1 MEEQQRIVA
10 ICQYGGEFVNN
21 SDGSMTYSGGEA
33 HALEVAHGMSFD
45 AFKFELTSVFNVD
58 VNNMSI
64 KYFLPGNT
72 KTLIT
77 VSNNKDLARM
87 IDFTSNVLTA
97 EVYIINKVENRMI
110 VADSGTSNIGTAAN
124 AQDGKR
130 KRITKTYVNVFQP
143 GDPNVIPSASGNI
156 GNNLQKQLIE
166 NDDHRANADD
176 GFLIPFVTPTASL
189 DDSRQRIMNIDMVD
203 ESVISRAT
211 GNILVDP
218 STPLFT
224 SLVTTEDVRPINSS
238 SHWDT
243 IISGVG
249 QEFDNAKD
257 FRSQLCNY
265 AIGKGF
271 AYKFVKNESSRV
283 TVRCAEDTCPWR
295 IHASETSNKLKFVIK
310 KMTNVHTC
318 NGGNGQ
324 RKATRQWLTK
334 IIKEKLHCSPQ
345 CKPKD
350 LVREIYEDFGVN
362 LTYSQVWRG
371 REVAQKELFDSM
383 KETYNQLPWFA
394 EKILETN
401 PNSVALLSASLDTKF
416 RHFFVSFHASLHGFE
431 HGCRPL
437 LFLDRIPL
445 KATNQH
451 KLLVAA
457 TVDGNDAVFPVAF
470 AVVED
475 ENYDSWFW
483 FLFQLK
489 CAVTTSRTITFV
501 SNRQKGLDGAILR
514 VFEDNSHHCY
524 CLHHLLEE
532 FKNELRKGP
541 WSSQVKDAMIGDFT
555 RAAQACSIEDF
566 NASIESIRNFSAEA
580 AEWILATKPENWS
593 DAIFKGF
600 RYDHL
605 SSNIVDSFMNWIPAK
620 RESSVVHMFD
630 AIISKLGEVIEERRA
645 ACNTWAGPLT
655 PTMEQ
660 KLQKEMLK
668 ARKLNVLCSSDTV
681 FEVRGNAIFVV
692 NIGSWECTCKRW
704 QISGLPC
711 LHAVAA
717 FIRVEKDVYD
727 YCSRYFRID
736 CYQLTYSESVRAVP
750 NIESIDFFSGTS
762 SFPPTRRPPGRPRR
776 KRFNPNKINTAIRL
790 CSRCKIA
797 GHNKATCEAFL

>member
-1 MEEQQRIVA
+1 MDEQRRIVA

-21 SDGSMTYSGGEA
+21 GDGSMTYSGGEA

-45 AFKFELTSVFNVD
+45 SFKFELSSVFNVD
-58 VNNMSI
+58 ISGMSI
-64 KYFLPGNT
+64 KYFLPGNN

-77 VSNNKDLARM
+77 VSSDKDLARM

-97 EVYIINKVENRMI
+97 EVYIINKVENRI
-110 VADSGTSNIGTAAN
+110 AVADSGTSNIGAAAN

-130 KRITKTYVNVFQP
+130 KRTIKTRVNVVQP
-143 GDPNVIPSASGNI
+143 NIPNSISGVAGNI
-156 GNNLQKQLIE
+156 ANNLQKQPIMTE
-166 NDDHRANADD
+166 NDDHRINAD
-176 GFLIPFVTPTASL
+176 GFLIPIVSPTATM
-189 DDSRQRIMNIDMVD
+189 DNSRQRIMNCDIVD
-203 ESVISRAT
+203 ERAT
-211 GNILVDP
+211 GNILIDP

-224 SLVTTEDVRPINSS
+224 SLVATEDVRPINSG

-283 TVRCAEDTCPWR
+283 TVKCAEETCPWR
-295 IHASETSNKLKFVIK
+295 IHASETSSKLKFIIK
-310 KMTNVHTC
+310 KMTDVHTC
-318 NGGNGQ
+318 DGGNGQ

-334 IIKEKLHCSPQ
+334 IIKERLHCSPQ
-345 CKPKD
+345 SKPKD

-371 REVAQKELFDSM
+371 REVAQKELYDSM
-383 KETYNQLPWFA
+383 KETYSQLPWFA
-394 EKILETN
+394 ERILETN
-401 PNSVALLSASLDTKF
+401 PGSVALLSTSLDSKF
-416 RHFFVSFHASLHGFE
+416 RRFFVSFHASLHGFE

-457 TVDGNDAVFPVAF
+457 SVDGNDAVFPVAF

-475 ENYDSWFW
+475 EHYDSWSW
-483 FLFQLK
+483 FLVQLK
-489 CAVTTSRTITFV
+489 YAITTSRTITFV
-501 SNRQKGLDGAILR
+501 SNRQKGLDEAIPR
-514 VFEDNSHHCY
+514 VFEDNSHHSY

-532 FKNELRKGP
+532 FKNELRKSP

-566 NASIESIRNFSAEA
+566 NASIESIRNVSPEA
-580 AEWILATKPENWS
+580 AEWILASKPENWS

-600 RYDHL
+600 RYDHF
-605 SSNIVDSFMNWIPAK
+605 SSNIVDSFINWVPAK
-620 RESSVVHMFD
+620 RELSVVHMFD
-630 AIISKLGEVIEERRA
+630 AIIGKLGEIIEERRA
-645 ACNTWAGPLT
+645 AYNTWAGPLT
-655 PTMEQ
+655 PVMEQ
-660 KLQKEMLK
+660 KLQKEMVK

-711 LHAVAA
+711 LHAIAA
-717 FIRVEKDVYD
+717 FNRVEKNVYD
-727 YCSRYFRID
+727 YCLRYFRIE
-736 CYQLTYSESVRAVP
+736 CYQLAYSESIHAIP
-750 NIESIDFFSGTS
+750 NIESIDFFSGAS
-762 SFPPTRRPPGRPRR
+762 SYPPPTRRPPGRPRR
-776 KRFNPNKINTAIRL
+776 KRFNPNKITTALRL